1 MTKNRII
8 VPIPGMK
15 TTKGSSK
22 TQNEEPTLADD
33 LNTSSMV
40 DNDRDEVYHL
50 EELVLNGIKSYSA
63 VYQHYLGSKG
73 LVVTRQNH
81 VRRVSSM
88 G

>member
-8 VPIPGMK
+8 VPVPGIK
-15 TTKGSSK
+15 TSKGTSK

-50 EELVLNGIKSYSA
+50 EELLLNGIKSYSA
-63 VYQHYLGSKG
+63 VYQHYLDTKG
-73 LVVTRQNH
+73 LLIAKKDH
-81 VRRVSSM
+81 GRRVSSM

>member
-15 TTKGSSK
+15 STSKGSNKIQS
-22 TQNEEPTLADD
+22 EEPTLADD

-50 EELVLNGIKSYSA
+50 EELLLNGIKSYSA
-63 VYQHYLGSKG
+63 VY
-73 LVVTRQNH
+73 
-81 VRRVSSM
+81 
-88 G
+88 